1 MCGVVS
7 YREALPAP
15 IRCGEGLSDG
25 GGSGCCG
32 PEVAIDSQ
40 GTRHAPPIL
49 RHRVCH
55 RYDATHMPVANI
67 AQLLAVD
74 FLSHPPN
81 TTHTHTH
88 TLARAHIAECCSGV
102 AARCCTTT
110 RMAVPALQ
118 GWKMMLIDRTVL
130 QFYNSNTYSV
140 FSHPGGHF
148 ICRPPITW
156 TCKWYTLCPP
166 AAPSFTTIRY
176 PSFDSPSFFATC
188 PATTIRWPSMSR
200 WRASA

>member
-1 MCGVVS
+1 MGAGLAAVVLRWQS
-7 YREALPAP
+7 IRRAPATLRP
-15 IRCGEGLSDG
+15 HCAMGY
-25 GGSGCCG
+25 
-32 PEVAIDSQ
+32 AIDMTPRICRS
-40 GTRHAPPIL
+40 PISPCCWPSISFPTTK
-49 RHRVCH
+49 HN
-55 RYDATHMPVANI
+55 TH
-67 AQLLAVD
+67 
-74 FLSHPPN
+74 